1 MVNID
6 KTPSADTTAPEREVV
21 EMRHVTCRQ
30 ADRPTLHTH
39 SNSLRRHMSE
49 KW

>member
-1 MVNID
+1 MVKFD

-30 ADRPTLHTH
+30 AYITYTL
-39 SNSLRRHMSE
+39 
-49 KW
+49 